1 MKYFKST
8 FMWIIILVAIA
19 GYSYMD
25 FEHTKIEE
33 ERRDQETRLL
43 KFSPGEVVSITI
55 INEKN
60 EIEIERW
67 EEGWKIIRPVKA
79 KADAEQVEKF
89 LGYVTDSRNDA
100 DYVMDPDPTPER
112 LAEFGLANPKMSV
125 TLKVGKELKPY
136 KLIFGD
142 RAPTMGVAFA
152 RLDGYKPIYR
162 VLADARGEADKDVH
176 YFRDKSVLRLQPVMI
191 DQWVIR
197 RKDSSIRVK
206 LPDTGKWEIE
216 KPFKA
221 RADHNKIFEVLG
233 VFANAEVKHFVDET
247 KDNIAKYGL
256 DKPSIEMSFWLAGD
270 AEPTIKLTVGD
281 RSPEKRGYY
290 VAMSDRDNVFILEEE
305 VINAIPRH
313 MNDVRNRELF
323 FFERD
328 KLKRIEIRKPKKSIV
343 LVKDIEKEWRRN
355 NESGEKVDFNLVK
368 EFLGDLLDSRIEEF
382 VSDDEFDLKQYGLG
396 EGGIALLIW
405 PEGSSV
411 PFSLNVGRKM
421 PTGGQVYARSGAERG
436 VLALDER
443 VKRILTTYF

>member
-8 FMWIIILVAIA
+8 FMWIIILVAVA
-19 GYSYMD
+19 GYSYLD
-25 FEHTKIEE
+25 FEHTKVEE

-55 INEKN
+55 NKEGS

-67 EEGWKIIRPVKA
+67 EEGWKIVRPVKA
-79 KADAEQVEKF
+79 KADSDEVEKF
-89 LGYVTDSRNDA
+89 LGYVTESRNDS
-100 DYVMDPDPTPER
+100 DYVMDSNPTPER
-112 LAEFGLANPKMSV
+112 LAEFGLANPSLRV

-136 KLIFGD
+136 TLIFGD

-152 RLDGYKPIYR
+152 QLVGHKPIYR
-162 VLADARGEADKDVH
+162 VLADARAQADKDVH
-176 YFRDKSVLRLQPVMI
+176 YFRDKSVLRVQPVML

-197 RKDSSIRVK
+197 RKDTSIRVK

-233 VFANAEVKHFVDET
+233 VFANAEVKHFIDET

-256 DKPSIEMSFWLAGD
+256 DKPSIEMLFWLSGD
-270 AEPTIKLTVGD
+270 VEPTVKLTVGD

-328 KLKRIEIRKPKKSIV
+328 QLKRIEIRKPKKSIV
-343 LVKDIEKEWRRN
+343 LVKDMEKEWRRN

-382 VSDDEFDLKQYGLG
+382 VSDDENNLGQYGLE

-421 PTGGQVYARSGAERG
+421 PTGGQVYARSGAQRG